1 MNDRGMIKWLPF
13 NSVIS
18 TNYILQELNEQKK
31 KVHLPILSEE
41 QKFYIEKK
49 IINAYYTQEKIKIKY
64 FYNGVIY
71 QNDYFV
77 KKINAIKKEIIL
89 NDSFKLNFQ
98 QIIDIN

>member
-18 TNYILQELNEQKK
+18 TNYILQKK
-31 KVHLPILSEE
+31 KVLLPVLSEE